1 MAKKRTNKK
10 KNPVGRPKLNLKVDT
25 ILNLIDSDD
34 VNPTV
39 VNLALILGCSTN
51 PLRRFIKEHPEI
63 QEALDLRWDKLRDK
77 SYEVWTEILDGEDVK
92 AKLDLSKWIQKMTNP
107 IFKEQIDVK
116 HDGEITIKIKGLD
129 DIEI

>member
-1 MAKKRTNKK
+1 MSKKATNKK
-10 KNPVGRPKLNLKVDT
+10 KKPVGRPKLGLKVET
-25 ILNLIDSDD
+25 ILKLIDDD
-34 VNPTV
+34 KVNPTV

-51 PLRRFIKEHPEI
+51 PLRRFIKENPEI

-107 IFKEQIDVK
+107 IFKETTDVNV
-116 HDGEITIKIKGLD
+116 DGEIKINIKRAIDGD
-129 DIEI
+129 